1 METAVAQLK
10 VASHRVLSG
19 AARPNGYIQK
29 LHSFAVR
36 QFNMKLPLLVIATLL
51 AVGCKDKETTAAD
64 DPNAPTRG
72 YRMGFSAFPPRF
84 DDATVMAV
92 INHWSPRADA
102 AIIHVSPPWPALI
115 AGATADSAVRGVVLP
130 LAQIYRAKN
139 LQLVVVIDVT
149 DGLNRTAEAPELRAL
164 GRSITEPAIQ
174 ALYRQFALSIGRL
187 VQPQYLGL
195 AAETNLIRLAAPRTV
210 YDAVVRMTNDAA
222 TLLLQNRVASDLFI
236 SVQVETAWGRLQ
248 GTTQYIGAEDD
259 FRDFSFMRSLG
270 LSSYPYLAFPDPANL
285 PDDYYARIPNGRT
298 LPVLV
303 VEGGW
308 TSGAIGQIR
317 SSPAKQ
323 AQYVAR
329 HAQLLE
335 RANAIAWLQLLYT
348 DIDVSAF
355 PPQPPGSSLA
365 LFTQLG
371 LVDTQLRPKAA
382 LATWD
387 SLFALRR
394 R

>member
-1 METAVAQLK
+1 MKAKPWLFE
-10 VASHRVLSG
+10 
-19 AARPNGYIQK
+19 ARPLRVMPFLK
-29 LHSFAVR
+29 RVC
-36 QFNMKLPLLVIATLL
+36 LVGLSVTV
-51 AVGCKDKETTAAD
+51 VGCKGDDSIGT

-72 YRMGFSAFPPRF
+72 FRMGFSALPPRF
-84 DDATVMAV
+84 DDATVIAV

-102 AIIHVSPPWPALI
+102 AIIHVSPPWQALV
-115 AGATADSAVRGVVLP
+115 AGFTADTAVRALVLP
-130 LAQIYRAKN
+130 LAQIYRTKN
-139 LQLVVVIDVT
+139 LQLFVVIDVT

-174 ALYRQFALSIGRL
+174 AMYRRYAMAVAQI
-187 VQPQYLGL
+187 VQPDFLGL
-195 AAETNLIRLAAPRTV
+195 AAETNLIRLAAPRAV

-222 TLLLQNRVASDLFI
+222 RELLNARVATDLFV
-236 SVQVETAWGRLQ
+236 SVQVEVAWGRLQ
-248 GTTQYIGAEDD
+248 GGSQYIGVEDD
-259 FRDFSFMRSLG
+259 FRDFPFMRALG
-270 LSSYPYLAFPDPANL
+270 LSSYPYLVFPNPSDL
-285 PDDYYARIPNGRT
+285 PDDYFARIPNGRT
-298 LPVLV
+298 LPVVV

-308 TSGAIGQIR
+308 TSGAVGSVQ

-323 AQYVAR
+323 AQYVVR
-329 HAQLLE
+329 QAQLLE
-335 RANAIAWLQLLYT
+335 RASAVAWLQLTYT
-348 DIDVSAF
+348 DLDVSAF

-371 LVDTQLRPKAA
+371 FVDTQLRPKPA

>member
-1 METAVAQLK
+1 MNW
-10 VASHRVLSG
+10 R
-19 AARPNGYIQK
+19 
-29 LHSFAVR
+29 
-36 QFNMKLPLLVIATLL
+36 LLFATLL
-51 AVGCKDKETTAAD
+51 FVAGCKDKDSTGV

-92 INHWSPRADA
+92 INHWAPRADA

-130 LAQIYRAKN
+130 LAQIYRSRN
-139 LQLVVVIDVT
+139 LQLVVMIDVT

-174 ALYRQFALSIGRL
+174 TLYRQFAVAIGRI
-187 VQPQYLGL
+187 VQPTYLGL
-195 AAETNLIRLAAPRTV
+195 AAETNLIRLAAPRAV
-210 YDAVVRMTNDAA
+210 YNAVVRMTNDAA
-222 TLLLQNRVASDLFI
+222 TQLLQDRVASDLFVSI
-236 SVQVETAWGRLQ
+236 QVETAWGRLQ
-248 GTTQYIGAEDD
+248 GTTQYIGAEED
-259 FRDFSFMRSLG
+259 FRDFPFVRALG
-270 LSSYPYLAFPDPANL
+270 LSSYPYLAFPDPSDM
-285 PDDYYARIPNGRT
+285 PDDYYSRIPNGRT

-308 TSGAIGQIR
+308 TSGSIGQIQ
-317 SSPAKQ
+317 SSTAKQ
-323 AQYVAR
+323 SRYVVR
-329 HAQLLE
+329 HAQLLD
-335 RANAIAWLQLLYT
+335 RANAVAWLQLLYT
-348 DIDVSAF
+348 DIDVAAF

-371 LVDTQLRPKAA
+371 FVDTQLRAKPA

>member
-1 METAVAQLK
+1 MN
-10 VASHRVLSG
+10 
-19 AARPNGYIQK
+19 ARSLI
-29 LHSFAVR
+29 
-36 QFNMKLPLLVIATLL
+36 LVVLL
-51 AVGCKDKETTAAD
+51 AVACRDNESTAVD
-64 DPNAPTRG
+64 DPNAPTRR

-84 DDATVMAV
+84 DNATVMAV
-92 INHWSPRADA
+92 INHWTPRADA

-115 AGATADSAVRGVVLP
+115 AGATADSAARGAVLP
-130 LAQIYRAKN
+130 LAQIYRSKN

-187 VQPQYLGL
+187 VQPDYLGL
-195 AAETNLIRLAAPRTV
+195 AAETNLIRLAAPRPV

-222 TLLLQNRVASDLFI
+222 TLLLQNRVASDLFV
-236 SVQVETAWGRLQ
+236 SVQVEAAWGRLQ
-248 GTTQYIGAEDD
+248 GTTTFIGVEDD
-259 FRDFSFMRSLG
+259 FRDFPFMRALG
-270 LSSYPYLAFPDPANL
+270 LSSYPYLAFPDPSNM
-285 PDDYYARIPNGRT
+285 PDDYYARIPNGRS

-308 TSGAIGQIR
+308 TSGAVGQIQ

-323 AQYVAR
+323 AQYVSR
-329 HAQLLE
+329 HAELLG
-335 RANAIAWLQLLYT
+335 RANAVMWLQLLYT

-355 PPQPPGSSLA
+355 PPQPPGSTLA

-371 LVDTQLRPKAA
+371 SVDTQLRPKPA

-387 SLFALRR
+387 SLFDLRR